1 MLLGQPQTSAM
12 LLSLR
17 RVALSSPLIRANKQP
32 PLALLPVT
40 GDRFLAKKSKGAQKG
55 KSKAKAKGKAAAQA
69 HDDGDDDNSGSRDFD
84 IDSVKQQMSKSFAY
98 LQKEYASM
106 QTGRATPSLLD
117 SVQVDPG
124 GGLVPLPSL
133 AKVLAQGPQSL
144 HVSCYDASH
153 VAATIAAIER
163 AAALGLR
170 AEQTGKVIKVTVPR
184 PTQES
189 RQALAK
195 HVKVLAEA
203 AKTAMRGARQRAM
216 KDAKGHSDV
225 KDDVRRAEK
234 EVEEA
239 TKAAVAQVDEA
250 AKAKEK
256 EVLTV

>member
-1 MLLGQPQTSAM
+1 MLLG
-12 LLSLR
+12 LR
-17 RVALSSPLIRANKQP
+17 RVTLSPSLLRAKQQP
-32 PLALLPVT
+32 ALALLPVT
-40 GDRFLAKKSKGAQKG
+40 GSRFLAKKAKAKAKG
-55 KSKAKAKGKAAAQA
+55 KAKGKAAAQA
-69 HDDGDDDNSGSRDFD
+69 DDDGEDEAREFD
-84 IDSVKQQMSKSFAY
+84 IESVKEQMAKSFTY
-98 LQKEYASM
+98 LQREYAGM

-117 SVQVDPG
+117 NVQVDPG

-153 VAATIAAIER
+153 VAATVAAIDK

-170 AEQTGKVIKVTVPR
+170 AEQAGKVIKVTVPR

-203 AKTAMRGARQRAM
+203 AKTAMRGARQRGM
-216 KDAKGHSDV
+216 KDAKAHSSV
-225 KDDVRRAEK
+225 KDEVRRAEK

-239 TKAAVAQVDEA
+239 TKAAAAEVDEA

>member
-1 MLLGQPQTSAM
+1 M

-17 RVALSSPLIRANKQP
+17 RVALSSPLVRANKQP
-32 PLALLPVT
+32 VLALLPVT
-40 GDRFLAKKSKGAQKG
+40 GDRFLAKKAKGAQKG
-55 KSKAKAKGKAAAQA
+55 KSKAKAKGGKAAAQA
-69 HDDGDDDNSGSRDFD
+69 NDDDEDDDSGSRDFD
-84 IDSVKQQMSKSFAY
+84 IESVKEQMSKSFSY

-144 HVSCYDASH
+144 HVSCYDASN
-153 VAATIAAIER
+153 VAATVAAIER

-184 PTQES
+184 PTQDS

-203 AKTAMRGARQRAM
+203 AKTAMRGARQRAI

-225 KDDVRRAEK
+225 KEDVRRAEK

-239 TKAAVAQVDEA
+239 TKAAVAKVDEV